1 MGLEFHLKYVISY
14 GTTTSFARLDNIEPP
29 PTPRCIARIHVYS
42 QMWRYFDVGL
52 YRFLFKWVTN
62 NNLQINNIQ
71 KYWPWVRPRSSIA
84 ANWETNICRSYT
96 DLVQISKAQ
105 CCRSVTRRRYG
116 VGRHAALLHSQWVW
130 WTPAV
135 CLCFPSIR
143 VVILTSPYKAVKA
156 RLVDLSLLTAL
167 TNSPLIILYIVNKL
181 YFLFRYIY
189 TPVYNTM
196 KYYVTMNKMIYK
208 LLSSLVTFMFIFTWH
223 GTTWSIFVWS
233 VLNYFGIVLEYSGK
247 AIGKTKKYIQF
258 KQSFLKT
265 DAMETRFIAFLCTP
279 LLGLSA
285 ISNFYLFAGTD
296 VGNLYFGLFKSPS
309 LINCILAY
317 LALYSCCHV
326 AIALKNVPSRT
337 DLEDSKTVLHKHTT
351 EN

>member
-1 MGLEFHLKYVISY
+1 
-14 GTTTSFARLDNIEPP
+14 
-29 PTPRCIARIHVYS
+29 
-42 QMWRYFDVGL
+42 
-52 YRFLFKWVTN
+52 
-62 NNLQINNIQ
+62 
-71 KYWPWVRPRSSIA
+71 
-84 ANWETNICRSYT
+84 
-96 DLVQISKAQ
+96 
-105 CCRSVTRRRYG
+105 
-116 VGRHAALLHSQWVW
+116 
-130 WTPAV
+130 
-135 CLCFPSIR
+135 
-143 VVILTSPYKAVKA
+143 
-156 RLVDLSLLTAL
+156 
-167 TNSPLIILYIVNKL
+167 
-181 YFLFRYIY
+181 
-189 TPVYNTM
+189 M